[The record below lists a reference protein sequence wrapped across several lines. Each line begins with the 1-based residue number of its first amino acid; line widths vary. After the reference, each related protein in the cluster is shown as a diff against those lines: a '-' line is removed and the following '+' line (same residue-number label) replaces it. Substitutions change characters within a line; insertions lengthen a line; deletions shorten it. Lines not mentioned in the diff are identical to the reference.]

1 MTLAEQLAAAQ
12 TAYHNLMTGKAVKVV
27 IDQNGERVEYAVAN
41 ADRLKAYI
49 AALESQIAGTSS
61 RRPLIPVF

>member
-1 MTLAEQLAAAQ
+1 MTTQEQLDAARI
-12 TAYHNLMTGKAVKVV
+12 AYHNLMTGKSAREVT
-27 IDQNGERVEYAVAN
+27 DQNGEKIVYTPAN

-49 AALESQIAGTSS
+49 AALEAQIAGTSL